1 MMAPGGGRELS
12 SAAARATRRNSHTAF
27 LSHFVERSRSV
38 NASEEGKRR
47 TGREGEGA
55 GAEQILRMSRGRLTR
70 GKRGRQAERIYTTR
84 SLVLPFAKQIAR
96 N

>member
-1 MMAPGGGRELS
+1 M
-12 SAAARATRRNSHTAF
+12 
-27 LSHFVERSRSV
+27 

-70 GKRGRQAERIYTTR
+70 GEREGGRHQAERIYTTR
-84 SLVLPFAKQIAR
+84 SSCCHLQGKLPETELH
-96 N
+96 